1 MVEIQMQPLDL
12 SCPAKKL
19 LSPLCLKREEHDDVS
34 PTSSLSDIRRLS
46 HGSDDV
52 FVTSAE
58 RSPTRSPTNENGSYS
73 SDSDQ
78 PQDLSRENERSES
91 PKFSGPARK
100 RFLSKFFKDPKG
112 RIYPISNSNLQSS
125 KYQLFNPYRLMKR
138 HLSTFERVIAK
149 QFLQPGPIAS
159 SAYNVCTL
167 VISKVSQQAAR
178 RYHT

>member
-1 MVEIQMQPLDL
+1 MQPLDL

-19 LSPLCLKREEHDDVS
+19 LPPLCLKREENDDIS

-78 PQDLSRENERSES
+78 PQDLSRENERSDS
-91 PKFSGPARK
+91 PKVSGPARK

-112 RIYPISNSNLQSS
+112 RHHLISDSEV
-125 KYQLFNPYRLMKR
+125 QLWKFKLLDEKEFVD
-138 HLSTFERVIAK
+138 L
-149 QFLQPGPIAS
+149 
-159 SAYNVCTL
+159 
-167 VISKVSQQAAR
+167 
-178 RYHT
+178 